1 MTGTGTEL
9 ISMVKS
15 EDTGLY
21 LRFGEAMGRGGL
33 MPMAKGDL
41 ALNSSY
47 E

>member
-1 MTGTGTEL
+1 MAV
-9 ISMVKS
+9 VKS
-15 EDTGLY
+15 EDSGLY